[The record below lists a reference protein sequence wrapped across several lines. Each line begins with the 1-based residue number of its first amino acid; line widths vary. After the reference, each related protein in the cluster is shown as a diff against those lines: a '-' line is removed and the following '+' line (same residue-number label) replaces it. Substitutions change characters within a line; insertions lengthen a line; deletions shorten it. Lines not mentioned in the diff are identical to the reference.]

1 MPSPQA
7 LPDAEQLLM
16 NVLHDLRQPLGN
28 IELTAYHLHLILG
41 EPKGKA
47 LEQLRT
53 IEAQVER
60 ASRILTEAAGAL
72 GRLRTQREASASL
85 PLTNSASPALT

>member
-1 MPSPQA
+1 MPTHQS
-7 LPDAEQLLM
+7 LSDTEQLLM

-47 LEQLRT
+47 LEQIRT

-60 ASRILTEAAGAL
+60 ASGILTEAAGAL
-72 GRLRTQREASASL
+72 VRLRTQREASPSL
-85 PLTNSASPALT
+85 PLTNAASPALT